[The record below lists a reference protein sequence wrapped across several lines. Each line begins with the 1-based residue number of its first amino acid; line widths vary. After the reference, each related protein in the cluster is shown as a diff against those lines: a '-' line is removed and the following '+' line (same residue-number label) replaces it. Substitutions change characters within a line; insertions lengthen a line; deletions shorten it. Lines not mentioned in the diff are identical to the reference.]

1 MKSIWRVSL
10 SLESLDFMANDRPLQ
25 RLRGPVSL
33 KSHPPAPPLYQ
44 FGACMVYTHAFA
56 RTGSRKVQLNQNYSM
71 RNSLVPNQRLPLQSV
86 TTFGLSWPIN
96 PDSKRSVIV
105 MFQLHTDTQCDII
118 NQRNIA
124 IQNRCR
130 HSPKDNQNTH
140 N

>member
-1 MKSIWRVSL
+1 
-10 SLESLDFMANDRPLQ
+10 MAADRLLQ
-25 RLRGPVSL
+25 RLSEHA
-33 KSHPPAPPLYQ
+33 HPTGTPIPKL
-44 FGACMVYTHAFA
+44 GACMVYTHALA

-71 RNSLVPNQRLPLQSV
+71 RNSLVPNQRLPLQAV

-96 PDSKRSVIV
+96 PDSKRSVIA
-105 MFQLHTDTQCDII
+105 MFQLHTGTQCDII

-130 HSPKDNQNTH
+130 HSPKDNQNML